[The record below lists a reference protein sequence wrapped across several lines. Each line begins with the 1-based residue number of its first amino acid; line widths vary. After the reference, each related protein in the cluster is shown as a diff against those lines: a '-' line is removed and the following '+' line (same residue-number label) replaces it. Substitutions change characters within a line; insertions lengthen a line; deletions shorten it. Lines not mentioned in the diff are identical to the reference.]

1 MKKIFFI
8 LMALIVLGAC
18 SKDNSSE
25 KEKEQEQEQEGESDF
40 MITNKNVM
48 VLQCNTVTTE
58 GVQDRV
64 EKKFLPY
71 IQIMA
76 NEAMESYACQG
87 PDGILS
93 MEPISDS
100 YGQGAQSKILMSQFS
115 STFPK
120 GTYRVSVK
128 NAKREIAGWSFD
140 IKETEK
146 TLGALK
152 AEISYENGRVKAK
165 WNKVENASF
174 YIVGIGAKGEPY
186 SLIQGKQFI
195 NSPESGVDFAIS
207 DISAGFAKSE
217 YRLFVRAVQSEFSI
231 VLDSEAILISL

>member
-1 MKKIFFI
+1 MRTILRLKQFIF
-8 LMALIVLGAC
+8 VLLTATLL
-18 SKDNSSE
+18 SSCLKSDDPDFAITYRNAVVLQKNTVITE
-25 KEKEQEQEQEGESDF
+25 EGEP
-40 MITNKNVM
+40 
-48 VLQCNTVTTE
+48 E
-58 GVQDRV
+58 RV
-64 EKKFLPY
+64 EKRFLPY
-71 IQIMA
+71 IQIIA

-128 NAKREIAGWSFD
+128 NAKQEIAGWSFD

-186 SLIQGKQFI
+186 SLIQGKQFT

-207 DISAGFAKSE
+207 DISAGFAKGE
-217 YRLFVRAVQSEFSI
+217 YQLLVRAVQADANI
-231 VLDSEAILISL
+231 VLDSESISIEL